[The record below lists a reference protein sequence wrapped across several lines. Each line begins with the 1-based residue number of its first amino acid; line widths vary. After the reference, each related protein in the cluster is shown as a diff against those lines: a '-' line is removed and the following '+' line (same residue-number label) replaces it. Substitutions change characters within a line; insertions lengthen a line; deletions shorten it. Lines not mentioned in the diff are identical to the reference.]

1 MHSLLERQLS
11 RHWGGD
17 PNALPEEWRDFIA
30 AVDAYYRA
38 ADEDLAL
45 RERSMDA
52 MLKELTER
60 NRSLQREKSEQEA
73 LVKKLAD
80 MQTHLL
86 QSEKLAALGQ
96 LAAGVAHEINN
107 PIGFVN
113 SNLGSLEHYFV
124 KLHRILDHVAAGE
137 PMIDALGAE
146 GHAFVAALRQLKE
159 ESDYAYLMEDIPALL
174 AESREGVTRV
184 RKIVQDLRDF
194 SRADTRQEWE
204 MANLREGIE
213 STLNI
218 VHNEIKYHAD
228 VVLECGDLPR
238 VECIPSQLNQ
248 VFMNLLVNAAHAMP
262 EGKRGTITVRCHKV
276 NEEAWIEIADTG
288 VGIARENLQRIFDPF
303 FTTKPIGKGTG
314 LGLSLSYGIVERH
327 HGRIEVQSEQ
337 GVGTTFRIILPVHQH
352 RSSETMKGS

>member
-17 PNALPEEWRDFIA
+17 PNALPDEWRDFVA

-45 RERSMDA
+45 RERSMEA
-52 MLKELTER
+52 MLNELTER
-60 NRSLQREKSEQEA
+60 NRSLQREKAEQEA

-124 KLHRILDHVAAGE
+124 KLQRILDHVEASEARLE
-137 PMIDALGAE
+137 TLGVE
-146 GHAFVAALRQLKE
+146 GQTFVTALRQLQLE
-159 ESDYAYLMEDIPALL
+159 TDYAYLKEDIPALL

-184 RKIVQDLRDF
+184 KKIVQDLRDF

-204 MANLREGIE
+204 VVNLREGIE

-228 VVLECGDLPR
+228 VVMECDDLPR
-238 VECIPSQLNQ
+238 VECIPSQINQ

-262 EGKRGTITVRCHKV
+262 DGKRGTITVRCRKM
-276 NEEAWIEIADTG
+276 NEAAWVEIADTG
-288 VGIARENLQRIFDPF
+288 IGIAKENLQRIFDPF
-303 FTTKPIGKGTG
+303 YTTKPIGKGTG

-327 HGRIEVQSEQ
+327 QGRIEVESEP
-337 GVGTTFRIILPVHQH
+337 GVGTTFRIILPIYQH
-352 RSSETMKGS
+352 RASESSKDS